1 MHDSLTVIQSVGDQL
16 RVAAIKGQIDLFN
29 MLDENRMKLL
39 QKFVIRDISDIRI
52 LEIEKAKDLNAQYS
66 VRHQIDGLL
75 KEQKSLKIARRKY
88 QSMGGQLK

>member
-1 MHDSLTVIQSVGDQL
+1 MHDSLTEIQSVGDQL

-75 KEQKSLKIARRKY
+75 KEQSL
-88 QSMGGQLK
+88 

>member
-1 MHDSLTVIQSVGDQL
+1 MHDSLTEIQSVGDQL

>member
-1 MHDSLTVIQSVGDQL
+1 MHDSLTEIQSVGDQL

-39 QKFVIRDISDIRI
+39 QKFVIRDNNDMRI
-52 LEIEKAKDLNAQYS
+52 LEIEKVKDLNAQYS
-66 VRHQIDGLL
+66 IRHQIDDLL

>member
-1 MHDSLTVIQSVGDQL
+1 MQDSLTEIQSVGDQL
-16 RVAAIKGQIDLFN
+16 RVAAIQGQIGLFN

-39 QKFVIRDISDIRI
+39 QKFVIRDISDIQI
-52 LEIEKAKDLNAQYS
+52 LEIEKAKDLETQYF
-66 VRHQIDGLL
+66 VRDQMDGLL

>member
-1 MHDSLTVIQSVGDQL
+1 MHDSLTEIQLVGDQL

-66 VRHQIDGLL
+66 VRQQIDGLL

-88 QSMGGQLK
+88 QSMGRQLK

>member
-1 MHDSLTVIQSVGDQL
+1 MHDSLTEIQSVGDQL

-39 QKFVIRDISDIRI
+39 QKFVIRDINDIQI
-52 LEIEKAKDLNAQYS
+52 LEIEKAKDLEAQYF
-66 VRHQIDGLL
+66 VRDQMDGLL
-75 KEQKSLKIARRKY
+75 KEQKSLRIARRKY

>member
-1 MHDSLTVIQSVGDQL
+1 MHASLTEIQSVGDQL

-66 VRHQIDGLL
+66 VRHQMDGLL

>member
-1 MHDSLTVIQSVGDQL
+1 MHDSLTEIQSVGDQL

-29 MLDENRMKLL
+29 MLDEKRMKLL
-39 QKFVIRDISDIRI
+39 QKFVIRDINDMRI
-52 LEIEKAKDLNAQYS
+52 LEIEKVKDLNSQYS
-66 VRHQIDGLL
+66 IRHQIDDLL

>member
-1 MHDSLTVIQSVGDQL
+1 MHDSLTEIQSVGDQL

-39 QKFVIRDISDIRI
+39 QKFVIRDISDIQI
-52 LEIEKAKDLNAQYS
+52 LEIEKAKDLETQYF
-66 VRHQIDGLL
+66 VRDQMDGLL

-88 QSMGGQLK
+88 QSMGRQLK

>member
-1 MHDSLTVIQSVGDQL
+1 MHDSLTEIQSVGDQL

-39 QKFVIRDISDIRI
+39 QKFVIRDINDMRI
-52 LEIEKAKDLNAQYS
+52 LEIEKVKDLNSQYS
-66 VRHQIDGLL
+66 IRHQIDDLL

-88 QSMGGQLK
+88 QSMGRQLK

>member
-1 MHDSLTVIQSVGDQL
+1 MHDSLTEIQSVGDQL

-39 QKFVIRDISDIRI
+39 QKFVIRDISDIQI
-52 LEIEKAKDLNAQYS
+52 LEIEKAKDLETQYF
-66 VRHQIDGLL
+66 VRDQMDGLL
-75 KEQKSLKIARRKY
+75 KEQKSLRIARRKY

>member
-1 MHDSLTVIQSVGDQL
+1 MHDSLTEIQSVGDQL
-16 RVAAIKGQIDLFN
+16 RVAAIQGRIGLFN

-39 QKFVIRDISDIRI
+39 QKFVIRDISDIQI
-52 LEIEKAKDLNAQYS
+52 LEIEKAKDLEAQYF
-66 VRHQIDGLL
+66 VRDQMDGLL

>member
-1 MHDSLTVIQSVGDQL
+1 MHDSLTEIQSVGDQL
-16 RVAAIKGQIDLFN
+16 RVAAIQGQIDLFN

-39 QKFVIRDISDIRI
+39 QKFVIRDISDIQI
-52 LEIEKAKDLNAQYS
+52 LEIEKAKDLEAQYF
-66 VRHQIDGLL
+66 VRDQMDGLL

>member
-1 MHDSLTVIQSVGDQL
+1 MHDSLTEIQSVGDQL

-52 LEIEKAKDLNAQYS
+52 LEIEKAKDLNAQHS
-66 VRHQIDGLL
+66 GRHQIDGLL

>member
-1 MHDSLTVIQSVGDQL
+1 MHDSLTEIQLVGDQL

-39 QKFVIRDISDIRI
+39 QKFVIRDISDIQI
-52 LEIEKAKDLNAQYS
+52 LEIEKAKDLEAQYF
-66 VRHQIDGLL
+66 VRDQMDGLL

>member
-1 MHDSLTVIQSVGDQL
+1 MHDSLTEIQSVGDQL

-66 VRHQIDGLL
+66 VRHQMDGLL

-88 QSMGGQLK
+88 QSMGRQLK

>member
-1 MHDSLTVIQSVGDQL
+1 MHDSLTEIQLVGDQL
-16 RVAAIKGQIDLFN
+16 RVAAIKGQIDLLN

-52 LEIEKAKDLNAQYS
+52 LEIEKAKDINAQYS

-75 KEQKSLKIARRKY
+75 KEQKSLEIARRKY
-88 QSMGGQLK
+88 QSMGRQLK

>member
-1 MHDSLTVIQSVGDQL
+1 MHDSLTEIQSVGDQL
-16 RVAAIKGQIDLFN
+16 RVAAIQGQIDLFN

-39 QKFVIRDISDIRI
+39 QKFVIRDISDIQI
-52 LEIEKAKDLNAQYS
+52 LEIEKAKDLEAQYF
-66 VRHQIDGLL
+66 VRDQIDGLL

>member
-1 MHDSLTVIQSVGDQL
+1 MHDSLTEIQSVGDQL

-66 VRHQIDGLL
+66 VRQQIDGLL

>member
-1 MHDSLTVIQSVGDQL
+1 MHDSLTEIQSVGDQL

-29 MLDENRMKLL
+29 MLHENRMKLL

-66 VRHQIDGLL
+66 VRQQIDGLL

-88 QSMGGQLK
+88 QSMGRQLK

>member
-1 MHDSLTVIQSVGDQL
+1 MHDSLTEIQSVGDQL

-88 QSMGGQLK
+88 QSMGRQLK

>member
-1 MHDSLTVIQSVGDQL
+1 MHDSLTEIQLVGDQL

-88 QSMGGQLK
+88 QSMGRQLK

>member
-1 MHDSLTVIQSVGDQL
+1 MHDSLTEIQSVGDQL

-66 VRHQIDGLL
+66 VRHQMDGLL

>member
-1 MHDSLTVIQSVGDQL
+1 MHDSLTEIQSVGDQL

-29 MLDENRMKLL
+29 MLDENRMRLL

-75 KEQKSLKIARRKY
+75 KEQKCLKIARRKY
-88 QSMGGQLK
+88 QSMGRQLK

>member
-1 MHDSLTVIQSVGDQL
+1 MHDSLTEIQSVGDQL

-52 LEIEKAKDLNAQYS
+52 LEIEKAKDLNAQHS

-75 KEQKSLKIARRKY
+75 KEQKCLKIARRKY
-88 QSMGGQLK
+88 QSMGRQLK

>member
-1 MHDSLTVIQSVGDQL
+1 MHDSLTEIQSVGDQL

-39 QKFVIRDISDIRI
+39 QKFVIRDISDIQI
-52 LEIEKAKDLNAQYS
+52 LEIEKAKDLEAQYF
-66 VRHQIDGLL
+66 VRDQMDGLL

>member
-1 MHDSLTVIQSVGDQL
+1 MHDSLTEIQSVGDQL
-16 RVAAIKGQIDLFN
+16 RVAAIQGQIGLFN

-39 QKFVIRDISDIRI
+39 QKFVIRDISDIQI
-52 LEIEKAKDLNAQYS
+52 LEIEKAKDLETQYF
-66 VRHQIDGLL
+66 VRDQMDGLL

>member
-1 MHDSLTVIQSVGDQL
+1 MHDSLTEIQSVGDQL
-16 RVAAIKGQIDLFN
+16 RVAAIQGQIGLFN

-39 QKFVIRDISDIRI
+39 QKFVIRDISDIQI
-52 LEIEKAKDLNAQYS
+52 LEIEKAKDLETQYF
-66 VRHQIDGLL
+66 VRDQMGGLL

>member
-1 MHDSLTVIQSVGDQL
+1 MHDSLTEIQSVGDQL

-66 VRHQIDGLL
+66 VRHQIGGLL

-88 QSMGGQLK
+88 QSMGRQLK